1 MSISVNKAVED
12 NLLTW
17 RDEFPILK
25 KSTYLISNSLGA
37 MPKSVY
43 ERMHEYADTW
53 ANLGVKAWQET
64 WWEMSLQTG
73 NLIAPLIGAGQ
84 NEITMHPNVSLIQ
97 SIIVSSF
104 NFGGKR
110 NKVVYTDLEFP
121 SDMYVYQGFA
131 KSKGAEIQIIKSSDG
146 FIPST
151 EKLLDAIDENTL
163 LVPVSHVLFRNAYKM
178 DINSVVEKAHSVGAL
193 VVLDAYHSVG
203 TLEVDVKKLGVDILM
218 GGVLKWLCGGP
229 GGGFLWVKPELRE
242 KLEPQVTG
250 WLAHNNPF
258 AFENEMEF
266 TNSAYR
272 FMNGTP
278 TIPSFY
284 AAQEGPKII
293 NRIGIDN
300 IREKSIHQ
308 TGKIIKLA
316 EDAGDK
322 INTPKEPELRGGT
335 VSIDMPN
342 ANKITEE
349 LLKKNIMVDYRPG
362 AGMRIAPHFYNKDEE
377 IDILFEAIKEI
388 RKFFNY

>member
-1 MSISVNKAVED
+1 MEANKKTKTTD
-12 NLLTW
+12 DLLIW
-17 RDEFPILK
+17 RKEFPILK

-53 ANLGVKAWQET
+53 ANLGVKAWQEK
-64 WWEMSLQTG
+64 WWDLSLQTG
-73 NLIAPLIGAGQ
+73 NLIAPLIGAGR

-97 SIIVSSF
+97 SIVVSSF
-104 NFGGKR
+104 NFEGER

-121 SDMYVYQGFA
+121 SDMYVYQKFA
-131 KSKGAEIQIIKSSDG
+131 KSKGAEIQIIKSVNG
-146 FIPST
+146 FIPPT
-151 EKLLDAIDENTL
+151 EKLIEAINERTL

-178 DINSVVEKAHSVGAL
+178 DVKSIVEKAHSVGAL

-242 KLEPQVTG
+242 KLEPEVTG

-258 AFENEMEF
+258 AFESKMEY

-284 AAQEGPKII
+284 AAQEGPKVI
-293 NRIGIDN
+293 NEIGIDK
-300 IREKSIHQ
+300 IRNKSIHQ
-308 TGKIIKLA
+308 TKKIIKLA
-316 EDAGDK
+316 EEAGYK

-342 ANKITEE
+342 AFEISNE
-349 LLKKNIMVDYRPG
+349 LLERNIMIDYRPG
-362 AGMRIAPHFYNKDEE
+362 VGIRIAPHFYNSDEE

-388 RKFFNY
+388 NY